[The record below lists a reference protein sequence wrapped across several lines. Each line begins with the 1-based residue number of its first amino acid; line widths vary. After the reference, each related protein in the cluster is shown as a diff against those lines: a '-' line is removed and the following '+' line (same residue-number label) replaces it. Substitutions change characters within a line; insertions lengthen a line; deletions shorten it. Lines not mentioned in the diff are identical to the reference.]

1 VSRAAIPLVVVGREL
16 RARPVAEFMEQ
27 DNGWRLTAL
36 TLHPDWLAGN
46 EQLAA
51 LAAGGQ
57 A

>member
-1 VSRAAIPLVVVGREL
+1 VSRAAIPLVVVGREP

-51 LAAGGQ
+51 PAAGGR